1 MERVELVRIVERI
14 MNVEG
19 TEEEQDALIE
29 LLEKHFPHPRVL
41 GLIFCSDP
49 ELSAEEVV
57 DAALTYRA
65 FEL

>member
-1 MERVELVRIVERI
+1 

-29 LLEKHFPHPRVL
+29 LLERNVPHTRVL

-49 ELSAEEVV
+49 ELSAEEMV
-57 DAALTYRA
+57 DAALNYRA